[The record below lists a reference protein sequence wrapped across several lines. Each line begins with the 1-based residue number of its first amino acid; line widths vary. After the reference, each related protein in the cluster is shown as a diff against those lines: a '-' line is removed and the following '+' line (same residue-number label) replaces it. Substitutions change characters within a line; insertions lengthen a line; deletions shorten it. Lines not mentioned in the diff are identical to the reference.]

1 MRKDRIVTLPMG
13 PAMAGPRN
21 GAVRS
26 THIAINVGG
35 ETEDGRAFFGTDAVR
50 ESDSP

>member
-1 MRKDRIVTLPMG
+1 MGKDRIVEPPVS
-13 PAMAGPRN
+13 PAMAGPRT

-26 THIAINVGG
+26 TEMAINVGG